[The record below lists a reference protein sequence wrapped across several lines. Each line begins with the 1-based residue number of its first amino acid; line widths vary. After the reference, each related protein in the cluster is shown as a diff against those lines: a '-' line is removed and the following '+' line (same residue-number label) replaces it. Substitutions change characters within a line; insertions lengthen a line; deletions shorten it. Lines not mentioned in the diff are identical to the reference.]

1 LACVH
6 DGCEATTLASWT
18 GTKIILL
25 LKRNYS
31 SNVLKHILLEFG
43 IH

>member
-25 LKRNYS
+25 LERNYC
-31 SNVLKHILLEFG
+31 
-43 IH
+43 